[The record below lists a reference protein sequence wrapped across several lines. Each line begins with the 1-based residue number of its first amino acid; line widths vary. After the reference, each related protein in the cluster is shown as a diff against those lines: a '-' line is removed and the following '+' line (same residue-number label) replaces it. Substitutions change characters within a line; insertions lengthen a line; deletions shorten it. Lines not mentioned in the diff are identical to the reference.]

1 MLRLYLAGKSGTRDI
16 SQLVESLV
24 WSGDKS
30 SAARKLT
37 ASILQGPGW
46 PVPRT
51 GDGMVMGDGDGT
63 LFKGYIVQR
72 SADSE
77 RSRLTVTCHDQG
89 MYLHGND
96 GTYQFRGETAE
107 GMVRTVCRDKGIPVA
122 SLAATGIGLSRK
134 FAGVK
139 LDRIVST
146 AYTLAAQRNGKRY
159 AIRMTPSGLLV
170 KEKGVSRESLELRP
184 RSNLIRAETTESIVN
199 MVNSVAI
206 YSEDGALLQ
215 TVGDCRAQDLYRVME
230 RHLTGRTGQ
239 DAAAQAQALIDDGGL
254 ERSVTVEVLGDRRLV
269 TGETVVVTEDVT
281 GLRGVFWI
289 DGDRHSWKR
298 GQYTCRLT
306 LNCRSV
312 MDMTTAG
319 KKVT

>member
-16 SQLVESLV
+16 SQLVETMT
-24 WSGDKS
+24 WSGDK
-30 SAARKLT
+30 AGIARQLT
-37 ASILQGPGW
+37 ASVLQGPGW
-46 PVPRT
+46 PVPAV
-51 GDGMVMGDGDGT
+51 GDGVTMGDEEGA
-63 LFKGYIVQR
+63 LFTGYVVR
-72 SADSE
+72 RGADSE
-77 RSRLTVTCHDQG
+77 RSRLTVTCHDRG
-89 MYLHGND
+89 MYLRGND

-107 GMVRTVCRDKGIPVA
+107 GICETVCRDRGIPIA
-122 SLAATGIGLSRK
+122 SLARTGVQVSRK
-134 FAGVK
+134 FAGVR
-139 LDRIVST
+139 LDKIVFT
-146 AYTLAAQRNGKRY
+146 AYTLAARQNGKRY
-159 AIRMTPSGLLV
+159 AVRMTPEGLLV
-170 KEKGVSRESLELRP
+170 KEKSAGRESLELRP

-215 TVGDCRAQDLYRVME
+215 TVGDRNAQALYGVME
-230 RHLTGRTGQ
+230 RHLTDRTGQ

-269 TGETVVVTEDVT
+269 TGETVAVTEDVT

-319 KKVT
+319 KE

>member
-37 ASILQGPGW
+37 ASILQGGGW

-51 GDGMVMGDGDGT
+51 GDGMVMGDGDET

-107 GMVRTVCRDKGIPVA
+107 GIVRTVCRDKGIPVA
-122 SLAATGIGLSRK
+122 SLAATGIGLSRRT
-134 FAGVK
+134 GPCC
-139 LDRIVST
+139 RRWGT
-146 AYTLAAQRNGKRY
+146 AAPRPSMGSWSGTSPTGPAR
-159 AIRMTPSGLLV
+159 TPP
-170 KEKGVSRESLELRP
+170 LRP
-184 RSNLIRAETTESIVN
+184 RPSL
-199 MVNSVAI
+199 
-206 YSEDGALLQ
+206 
-215 TVGDCRAQDLYRVME
+215 
-230 RHLTGRTGQ
+230 
-239 DAAAQAQALIDDGGL
+239 
-254 ERSVTVEVLGDRRLV
+254 
-269 TGETVVVTEDVT
+269 
-281 GLRGVFWI
+281 
-289 DGDRHSWKR
+289 
-298 GQYTCRLT
+298 
-306 LNCRSV
+306 
-312 MDMTTAG
+312 TTAAWSG
-319 KKVT
+319 A

>member
-37 ASILQGPGW
+37 ASILQGSGW

-51 GDGMVMGDGDGT
+51 GDGMVMGDGDET

-107 GMVRTVCRDKGIPVA
+107 GICETVCRDRGIPIA
-122 SLAATGIGLSRK
+122 SLARTGVQVSRK
-134 FAGVK
+134 FAGVR
-139 LDRIVST
+139 LDKIVFT
-146 AYTLAAQRNGKRY
+146 AYTLAARQNGKRY
-159 AIRMTPSGLLV
+159 AVRMTPEGLLV
-170 KEKGVSRESLELRP
+170 KEKSAGRESLELRP
-184 RSNLIRAETTESIVN
+184 RSNLIRAETTESIAA
-199 MVNSVAI
+199 MVNRAAI
-206 YSEDGALLQ
+206 YSEDGVLLR
-215 TVGDCRAQDLYRVME
+215 TVGDGRAQDLYGVME
-230 RHLTGRTGQ
+230 RHLTERSGQ
-239 DAAAQAQALIDDGGL
+239 DASAQAQALIDDGGL
-254 ERSVTVEVLGDRRLV
+254 ERNVTVEVLGDRRLI
-269 TGETVVVTEDVT
+269 TGETVVVREDAT

-289 DGDRHSWKR
+289 DGDRHTWKR

-319 KKVT
+319 KE